1 MLSEIIF
8 ASHNA
13 GKIKE
18 IKELLKPFNINV
30 KSALDMDLP
39 DVEETGETF
48 WENSLLKSQTIARL
62 KSGFCKRNGKIAVGN
77 GAKSKQKS

>member
-39 DVEETGETF
+39 DV
-48 WENSLLKSQTIARL
+48 
-62 KSGFCKRNGKIAVGN
+62 
-77 GAKSKQKS
+77 